1 MSNYGSLE
9 QKIHKFM
16 CNTFRDIIR
25 YFSAVASEDPEYA
38 EFDEGNKY
46 NFSNEQ
52 EWAKYICL
60 LYKVDEQL
68 RLRLLFIEA

>member
-52 EWAKYICL
+52 E
-60 LYKVDEQL
+60 
-68 RLRLLFIEA
+68 